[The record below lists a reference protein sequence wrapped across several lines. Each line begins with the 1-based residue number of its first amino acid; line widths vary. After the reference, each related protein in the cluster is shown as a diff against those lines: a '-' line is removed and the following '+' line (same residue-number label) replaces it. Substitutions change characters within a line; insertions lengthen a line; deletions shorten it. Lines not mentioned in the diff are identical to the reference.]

1 MIHFLSGEVV
11 EVTESMVVLDV
22 GGVGYRV
29 FVPAGVAGSIRKGDP
44 GATLH
49 TSLIVS
55 DDNMSLYGFLAPEE
69 RDIFNLLIQV
79 SGIGPKA
86 AVRLLSLPKN
96 TLVEGIAA
104 EDVAVLT
111 TIPGIGPKT
120 AKRVI
125 LELRDKVTALY
136 GEAAVVH
143 GLPKEAADEAELA
156 AQGLRALG
164 YSGAEIRAMIRALP
178 RKDLEVLSA
187 QEIIRL
193 CLKKRK

>member
-1 MIHFLSGEVV
+1 MIHFLSGEVI
-11 EVTESMVVLDV
+11 EITESMVVLDV
-22 GGVGYRV
+22 AGVGYRV
-29 FVPAGVAGSIRKGDP
+29 FVPTGVAGGVRKGDP

-49 TSLIVS
+49 TSLVVS
-55 DDNMSLYGFLAPEE
+55 DGDMSLYGFLTPEE
-69 RDIFNLLIQV
+69 RDIFELLIQV

-125 LELRDKVTALY
+125 LELRDKVTTLY
-136 GEAAVVH
+136 GEAAVVKD
-143 GLPKEAADEAELA
+143 LPREAADEAELA
-156 AQGLRALG
+156 AQGLQALG
-164 YSGAEIRAMIRALP
+164 YSGMEIRAMIRAIP
-178 RKDLEVLSA
+178 RKDLKKLQA

-193 CLKKRK
+193 CLQKGK